1 MKSLFLVITLAL
13 TLSCSLAAVTNSQSA
28 PSHLGASDAVDRK
41 IKVKGGKSIERD
53 KSKPVRKAIE
63 AWYDLNIQ
71 AFNAKDVVAIMA
83 LRTDDFHTTT
93 PDGKANTRADMEA
106 YTKRLL
112 DRIDHFISQ
121 DFEIGTIDIQ
131 GDLASADVTQKTVRM
146 QRLLSAADQQ
156 EGLVVLY
163 VQHTTAGLTVN
174 ENADPDVPRD
184 MLHLLRTLIPQHG
197 MGFRHGE
204 ENSDAHIKTTLVG
217 SSVTIPFR
225 EGKLMLGRW
234 QGIFLCEFDGG
245 RERQVIMIVK

>member
-1 MKSLFLVITLAL
+1 MKNLFLVIALAL
-13 TLSCSLAAVTNSQSA
+13 TLSCSLAAVTHSQSA
-28 PSHLGASDAVDRK
+28 PSQLGASDAADRK
-41 IKVKGGKSIERD
+41 IKVKGGKWIERD

-121 DFEIGTIDIQ
+121 DFETGTIDVQ

-146 QRLLSAADQQ
+146 QRLPDGTLHKVEARVVQRETWKHTAQGWKMYTVDNIRDSSI
-156 EGLVVLY
+156 LVDDKPY
-163 VQHTTAGLTVN
+163 NPA
-174 ENADPDVPRD
+174 
-184 MLHLLRTLIPQHG
+184 PQ
-197 MGFRHGE
+197 
-204 ENSDAHIKTTLVG
+204 
-217 SSVTIPFR
+217 
-225 EGKLMLGRW
+225 
-234 QGIFLCEFDGG
+234 
-245 RERQVIMIVK
+245 